1 MVYVFML
8 FFIMMSHFVMASD
21 NFFSISK
28 GLNLE
33 VSSPRQVILQSPLF
47 LKNQASSCDIDGLPK
62 VKKFDFP
69 KVICSNKICSNKICS
84 NKIRIIDSA
93 GKKVLVDQVTCSLE
107 NLN

>member
-69 KVICSNKICSNKICS
+69 KVICSNKICSNKI
-84 NKIRIIDSA
+84 RIIDSA